1 MLSSL
6 LGSTLPIH
14 LLSTTPGYLMRGYLR
29 SDHDVRARSSKR
41 EIGLTYALGDEDT
54 DQQAGNEE
62 DNDEDDDD
70 TGLTLSPILALGQL
84 GHGELATSGNEVR
97 DGGHCIG
104 SGVLQHRQLGTS
116 GTK

>member
-29 SDHDVRARSSKR
+29 SIHNVRARSSIRKV
-41 EIGLTYALGDEDT
+41 ELTYALGDEDT
-54 DQQAGNEE
+54 NQQAGNEE

-70 TGLTLSPILALGQL
+70 TRLTLSPVLALGQL

-97 DGGHCIG
+97 DGGHCVG
-104 SGVLQHRQLGTS
+104 CGVL
-116 GTK
+116 

>member
-6 LGSTLPIH
+6 LGSTLSIH

-29 SDHDVRARSSKR
+29 SDHNVRTCSISR
-41 EIGLTYALGDEDT
+41 EFRLTYALGDEDT

-70 TGLTLSPILALGQL
+70 TGLTLSPVFALGQL

-97 DGGHCIG
+97 DGGHCVG
-104 SGVLQHRQLGTS
+104 CGVLQQRQSGMS
-116 GTK
+116 GT

>member
-29 SDHDVRARSSKR
+29 SVYGIRARSSNR
-41 EIGLTYALGDEDT
+41 EVGLTYA
-54 DQQAGNEE
+54 QQAGNEE

-70 TGLTLSPILALGQL
+70 TRLTLSPVLTLGQL
-84 GHGELATSGNEVR
+84 GHGELATSGNEVG
-97 DGGHCIG
+97 DGGHFVGC
-104 SGVLQHRQLGTS
+104 GVLQQRQSDTS
-116 GTK
+116 GTR